1 MGARKFPLH
10 TKNYTRLVISQCV
23 TDFQRKK
30 KNIVIITGSCICLP
44 PKVCFVYSNA
54 HGSTGSYIKTGSL
67 SLSLLLRLLYLF
79 PKLKKNPTRHKMK
92 NKTEKKKQ
100 GNFRLFIFLPWTF
113 RLLPT
118 CVFCIFSCPCPRGAC
133 RPELSPSIKMFHH
146 HSGRIENK

>member
-92 NKTEKKKQ
+92 NKTEKKSKATF
-100 GNFRLFIFLPWTF
+100 GFSSSSPGRFGYCPLVCFVFSHVPVREGRVVPSSHRPSKCFI
-113 RLLPT
+113 
-118 CVFCIFSCPCPRGAC
+118 IIRG
-133 RPELSPSIKMFHH
+133 E
-146 HSGRIENK
+146 